1 MSSASGAKH
10 KEGDD
15 AYEGKECLLR
25 CALAPVTPACSSAL
39 RAKDGRPHGRTGT
52 EQLVQPWRSWT
63 DIVATLALN
72 RFRRAVPLPSLDR
85 FWVRS

>member
-52 EQLVQPWRSWT
+52 EQLVQPWRS
-63 DIVATLALN
+63 VN
-72 RFRRAVPLPSLDR
+72 
-85 FWVRS
+85 